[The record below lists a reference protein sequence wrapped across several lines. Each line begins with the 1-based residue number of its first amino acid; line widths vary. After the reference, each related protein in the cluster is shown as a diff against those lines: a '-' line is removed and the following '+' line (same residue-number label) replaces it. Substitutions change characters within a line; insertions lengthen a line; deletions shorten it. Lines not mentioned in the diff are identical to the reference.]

1 MGLVHAAVRLTNA
14 REAVLARLGHL
25 PAEPVH
31 IYETEA
37 LVDTGAMR
45 VVLPPFVADQ
55 LGLIRMGHTVAEYV
69 NGQSEEVDTTEPF
82 LIDILGRQTAAIAMV
97 VGQHV
102 LLGVTVLEQLD
113 LMADPYRQ
121 RVIPNPAHPDQPVFR
136 V

>member
-25 PAEPVH
+25 PAEQVH
-31 IYETEA
+31 SYDTEA
-37 LVDTGAMR
+37 LVDTGAMW

-55 LGLIRMGHTVAEYV
+55 LGLIRMGRTVAQYV
-69 NGQSEEVDTTEPF
+69 SGQSEEVDTTEPF
-82 LIDILGRQTAAIAMV
+82 FVEMLGRQMTTSAMV

-102 LLGVTVLEQLD
+102 LLGVIVLEQLD
-113 LMADPYRQ
+113 LLVDPHRQ

>member
-25 PAEPVH
+25 PAEQVH

-55 LGLIRMGHTVAEYV
+55 LGLIRMGHTVAQYI

-82 LIDILGRQTAAIAMV
+82 LIDILGRQTVAMAMV
-97 VGQHV
+97 VEQHV

-113 LMADPYRQ
+113 LMVDPYRQ
-121 RVIPNPAHPDQPVFR
+121 RVIPNPAHPDQPVFQ